1 MTTVY
6 EGFTGPSLDLCK
18 ANLTKLREALSGTLF
33 ANDTGASIKIYGAS
47 DNLAEDALDDWRAYD
62 VNSDTPDG
70 IHTDGSMC
78 QILADIKTAKEFAIG
93 NAQLQRDLGI
103 ILEAF
108 SLLGFQASSGS

>member
-18 ANLTKLREALSGTLF
+18 ANLTKLREALRGTLS
-33 ANDTGASIKIYGAS
+33 ASTDAPIKIYGAS
-47 DNLAEDALDDWRAYD
+47 DNLAEDARDDWRAYD